1 MRGKVPS
8 ACERCRKQ
16 KLKCDIERPCTL
28 CVRSNVECI
37 TPPVER
43 WRVHHPQKETPTSR
57 GEPAAKRRR
66 LRRTR
71 DGSSAPA
78 SQPEGEGPASPEV
91 ISSSPVQAPDDS
103 TGDAP
108 WNASS
113 TITLVEEAFHHH
125 EAPSPEEAETSAFL
139 ASTWAHPR
147 PRVSGQRQPQGAP
160 SPLQRMLS
168 QHLQNTRRLQVPRSS
183 ISIATE
189 QELLMLLPDLEVA
202 TTLVENYFNRIHW
215 FMLVFHQRD
224 FRNKFQNLYGPGPRP
239 SNEASQTNGRVGYT
253 AVLLAVFATSLQYT
267 NAEQK
272 DLLLSHGID
281 AEALKNNILVGLKLR
296 FLDII
301 SLGSLEV
308 VQMCILLG
316 SYYLYH
322 GEPEMAWPLCGSG
335 LRIAQALNLHRRVP
349 NDKSDDES
357 LRKMIEDRK
366 RAWWAIYEIE
376 TFCSMLY
383 GFPSSISDRD
393 CDIAP
398 LNPYDEYS
406 GSMSEEQYATKPNLL
421 FFKCAMSKLSAIVKS
436 ALDDLYGTRCNGER
450 QGPSQAARL
459 KSLVNK
465 VASLNSRLL
474 RWNDTLSP
482 KLKYDELAGQSLTS
496 DQVAGHSTQSEVEF
510 EEHLF
515 RLQALSLKLAYE
527 NARILIHRPLLSFK
541 MRRPPSEARED
552 TPGYQ
557 DPFQLAM
564 DTCRDA
570 ALQISQVGST
580 VYLREASE
588 TYAIAF
594 VSLHLLTAG
603 VTLCISI
610 SLDPLSLKAYES
622 RMGIRRLMQIQAWL
636 KEKSIVAAQGLDIT
650 TRLMSLVMAKEVDAM
665 FEVGPGG
672 QTTGKRPTDYE
683 RGDASTGISL
693 ERPSEQAPAQTP
705 VEVSAAADGDLSE
718 LSHIDLPSETIDGTF
733 DDQLVEFC
741 ENTFM
746 TEAVL
751 EYEQAITNPLSIANP
766 NEEPVF
772 FDNQQDTFLGGTS
785 LGQEQGWIWG
795 WNFLG

>member
-1 MRGKVPS
+1 
-8 ACERCRKQ
+8 
-16 KLKCDIERPCTL
+16 
-28 CVRSNVECI
+28 
-37 TPPVER
+37 
-43 WRVHHPQKETPTSR
+43 
-57 GEPAAKRRR
+57 
-66 LRRTR
+66 
-71 DGSSAPA
+71 
-78 SQPEGEGPASPEV
+78 
-91 ISSSPVQAPDDS
+91 
-103 TGDAP
+103 
-108 WNASS
+108 
-113 TITLVEEAFHHH
+113 
-125 EAPSPEEAETSAFL
+125 
-139 ASTWAHPR
+139 
-147 PRVSGQRQPQGAP
+147 
-160 SPLQRMLS
+160 MLS
-168 QHLQNTRRLQVPRSS
+168 QHLQNTRRRQAPRSS

-202 TTLVENYFNRIHW
+202 KTLVENYFDRIHW

-239 SNEASQTNGRVGYT
+239 SNEASQTSGRVSYI

-272 DLLLSHGID
+272 HLLLSHGID
-281 AEALKNNILVGLKLR
+281 TEALKDRILIGLKLR

-301 SLGSLEV
+301 SLGSLEI

-335 LRIAQALNLHRRVP
+335 LRIAQALNLHRRIP
-349 NDKSDDES
+349 SDKSDDES
-357 LRKMIEDRK
+357 LRQMIEDRK

-393 CDIAP
+393 CDVAP

-406 GSMSEEQYATKPNLL
+406 GSMSEEQFATNPNLL

-436 ALDDLYGTRCNGER
+436 ALDDLYGTRCSGD
-450 QGPSQAARL
+450 QQHPTQTARL
-459 KSLVNK
+459 KNLVNK
-465 VASLNSRLL
+465 VASLNARLI
-474 RWNDTLSP
+474 RWNDNLCP
-482 KLKYDELAGQSLTS
+482 KLKYDELTGQSLTR
-496 DQVAGHSTQSEVEF
+496 DQVAGCSTQSEVEF

-527 NARILIHRPLLSFK
+527 NARILVHRPLLSFK
-541 MRRPPSEARED
+541 MRRPPSEGRED
-552 TPGYQ
+552 TPGCQ

-564 DTCRDA
+564 HTCRDA
-570 ALQISQVGST
+570 ALRISQVGST
-580 VYLREASE
+580 TYLREASE

-622 RMGIRRLMQIQAWL
+622 RMGIRRLMQIQALL

-665 FEVGPGG
+665 FEVGSGG
-672 QTTGKRPTDYE
+672 QTAGNRFIDYG
-683 RGDASTGISL
+683 RGDPSTVMSV
-693 ERPSEQAPAQTP
+693 ERSSEQAPAQAP
-705 VEVSAAADGDLSE
+705 VEVSAADDRDLPE
-718 LSHIDLPSETIDGTF
+718 LSHIDLASETISGTF
-733 DDQLVEFC
+733 DDQLLDFC

-751 EYEQAITNPLSIANP
+751 EYEQAITNPLNMTNS

-772 FDNQQDTFLGGTS
+772 FDNQQDTFLGSTS

-795 WNFLG
+795 WNFLS

>member
-1 MRGKVPS
+1 MGP
-8 ACERCRKQ
+8 
-16 KLKCDIERPCTL
+16 
-28 CVRSNVECI
+28 
-37 TPPVER
+37 
-43 WRVHHPQKETPTSR
+43 
-57 GEPAAKRRR
+57 
-66 LRRTR
+66 LRRKFKLQR
-71 DGSSAPA
+71 KIDPALKSSVRAR
-78 SQPEGEGPASPEV
+78 PELL
-91 ISSSPVQAPDDS
+91 
-103 TGDAP
+103 
-108 WNASS
+108 
-113 TITLVEEAFHHH
+113 TILLETLPGMRVPPSRLSKKYDAFHHH

-147 PRVSGQRQPQGAP
+147 PRVSGLRPPQGAP

-168 QHLQNTRRLQVPRSS
+168 QHLQNTRRRQVPRSS

-189 QELLMLLPDLEVA
+189 QELMMLLPDLEVA
-202 TTLVENYFNRIHW
+202 TTLVENYFDRIHW

-224 FRNKFQNLYGPGPRP
+224 FRNKFQNLYGSGPRP
-239 SNEASQTNGRVGYT
+239 SNETSPTNGRVGYI

-272 DLLLSHGID
+272 HLLLSHGID
-281 AEALKNNILVGLKLR
+281 TEALTDKILIGLKLR

-357 LRKMIEDRK
+357 LRQMIEDRK

-393 CDIAP
+393 CDVAP

-406 GSMSEEQYATKPNLL
+406 GSMSEEQFATKPNLL

-436 ALDDLYGTRCNGER
+436 ALDDLYGTRCNGD
-450 QGPSQAARL
+450 QQHPSQAARL
-459 KSLVNK
+459 KGLVNK
-465 VASLNSRLL
+465 VSSLNARLL
-474 RWNDTLSP
+474 RWNDSLCS
-482 KLKYDELAGQSLTS
+482 KLKYDELTGQSLTG
-496 DQVAGHSTQSEVEF
+496 DQVAGRSTQSEVEF

-527 NARILIHRPLLSFK
+527 NARILVHRPLLSFK
-541 MRRPPSEARED
+541 IRRHPSEARED
-552 TPGYQ
+552 APGCQ

-564 DTCRDA
+564 YTCRDA
-570 ALQISQVGST
+570 AIQISLVGST
-580 VYLREASE
+580 TYLREASE

-622 RMGIRRLMQIQAWL
+622 RMGIRRLMQIQALL

-665 FEVGPGG
+665 FEVGSGG
-672 QTTGKRPTDYE
+672 QTIGKRSVDYGRSDPSTRMPVE
-683 RGDASTGISL
+683 RSY
-693 ERPSEQAPAQTP
+693 EQVPAQAP
-705 VEVSAAADGDLSE
+705 VEVSTAIDGDLPE
-718 LSHIDLPSETIDGTF
+718 LSRIDLPSEAISGTF
-733 DDQLVEFC
+733 DDQLLDFC

-751 EYEQAITNPLSIANP
+751 EYEQAITNPLNMTNSS
-766 NEEPVF
+766 EEPVF
-772 FDNQQDTFLGGTS
+772 FDNQQDAFLGGTS

-795 WNFLG
+795 WNFLS

>member
-1 MRGKVPS
+1 MREMSQAKVE
-8 ACERCRKQ
+8 AR
-16 KLKCDIERPCTL
+16 
-28 CVRSNVECI
+28 
-37 TPPVER
+37 
-43 WRVHHPQKETPTSR
+43 
-57 GEPAAKRRR
+57 
-66 LRRTR
+66 
-71 DGSSAPA
+71 
-78 SQPEGEGPASPEV
+78 
-91 ISSSPVQAPDDS
+91 APDDS
-103 TGDAP
+103 TGDTP

-147 PRVSGQRQPQGAP
+147 PRVSGQRPPQGAP

-168 QHLQNTRRLQVPRSS
+168 QHLQNTRRRQAPRSS

-202 TTLVENYFNRIHW
+202 KTLTSGTNS
-215 FMLVFHQRD
+215 
-224 FRNKFQNLYGPGPRP
+224 KNLYGPGPRP
-239 SNEASQTNGRVGYT
+239 SNEASQTSGRVSYI

-272 DLLLSHGID
+272 HLLLSHGID
-281 AEALKNNILVGLKLR
+281 TEALKDRILIGLKLR

-301 SLGSLEV
+301 SLGSLEI

-335 LRIAQALNLHRRVP
+335 LRIAQALNLHRRIP
-349 NDKSDDES
+349 SDKSDDES
-357 LRKMIEDRK
+357 LRQMIEDRK

-393 CDIAP
+393 CDVAP

-406 GSMSEEQYATKPNLL
+406 GSMSEEQFATNPNLL
-421 FFKCAMSKLSAIVKS
+421 FFKCAMSKLSAIVKY
-436 ALDDLYGTRCNGER
+436 ALDDLYGTRCSGD
-450 QGPSQAARL
+450 QQHPTQTARL
-459 KSLVNK
+459 KNLVNK
-465 VASLNSRLL
+465 VASLNARLI
-474 RWNDTLSP
+474 RWNDSLCP
-482 KLKYDELAGQSLTS
+482 KLKYDELTGQSLTS
-496 DQVAGHSTQSEVEF
+496 DQVAGRSTQSEVEF

-527 NARILIHRPLLSFK
+527 NARILVHRPLLSFK
-541 MRRPPSEARED
+541 MRRPPSEGRED
-552 TPGYQ
+552 TLGCQ

-564 DTCRDA
+564 QTCRDA
-570 ALQISQVGST
+570 ALRISQVGST
-580 VYLREASE
+580 TYLREASE

-622 RMGIRRLMQIQAWL
+622 RMGIRRLMQIQALL

-665 FEVGPGG
+665 FEVGSGG
-672 QTTGKRPTDYE
+672 QTAGNRFMDYG
-683 RGDASTGISL
+683 RGDPSTGMSV
-693 ERPSEQAPAQTP
+693 ERSSEQAPAQAP
-705 VEVSAAADGDLSE
+705 VEVSAADDRDLPE
-718 LSHIDLPSETIDGTF
+718 LSHIGLASETISGTF
-733 DDQLVEFC
+733 DDQLLDFC

-751 EYEQAITNPLSIANP
+751 EYEQAITNPLNMANS

-772 FDNQQDTFLGGTS
+772 FDNQQDTFLGSTS

-795 WNFLG
+795 WNFLS

>member
-1 MRGKVPS
+1 
-8 ACERCRKQ
+8 
-16 KLKCDIERPCTL
+16 
-28 CVRSNVECI
+28 
-37 TPPVER
+37 
-43 WRVHHPQKETPTSR
+43 
-57 GEPAAKRRR
+57 
-66 LRRTR
+66 
-71 DGSSAPA
+71 
-78 SQPEGEGPASPEV
+78 
-91 ISSSPVQAPDDS
+91 
-103 TGDAP
+103 
-108 WNASS
+108 
-113 TITLVEEAFHHH
+113 
-125 EAPSPEEAETSAFL
+125 
-139 ASTWAHPR
+139 
-147 PRVSGQRQPQGAP
+147 
-160 SPLQRMLS
+160 MLS
-168 QHLQNTRRLQVPRSS
+168 QHLQNTRRRQAPRSS

-202 TTLVENYFNRIHW
+202 KTLVENYFDRIHW

-239 SNEASQTNGRVGYT
+239 SNEASQNSGRVSYI

-272 DLLLSHGID
+272 HLLLSHGID
-281 AEALKNNILVGLKLR
+281 TEALKDRILIGLKLR

-301 SLGSLEV
+301 SLGSLEI

-335 LRIAQALNLHRRVP
+335 LRIAQALNLHRRIP
-349 NDKSDDES
+349 SDKSDDES
-357 LRKMIEDRK
+357 LRQMIEDRK

-393 CDIAP
+393 CDVAP

-406 GSMSEEQYATKPNLL
+406 GSMSEEQFATNPNLL
-421 FFKCAMSKLSAIVKS
+421 FFKCAMSKLSAIVKY
-436 ALDDLYGTRCNGER
+436 ALDDLYGTRCSGD
-450 QGPSQAARL
+450 QQHPTQTARL
-459 KSLVNK
+459 KNLVNK
-465 VASLNSRLL
+465 VASLNARLI
-474 RWNDTLSP
+474 RWNDSLCP
-482 KLKYDELAGQSLTS
+482 KLKYDELTGQSLTS
-496 DQVAGHSTQSEVEF
+496 DQVAGRSTQSEVEF

-527 NARILIHRPLLSFK
+527 NARILVHRPLLSFK
-541 MRRPPSEARED
+541 MRRPPSEGRED
-552 TPGYQ
+552 TLGCQ

-564 DTCRDA
+564 QTCRDA
-570 ALQISQVGST
+570 ALRISQVGST
-580 VYLREASE
+580 TYLREASE
-588 TYAIAF
+588 TYAITF

-622 RMGIRRLMQIQAWL
+622 RMGIRRLMQIQALL

-665 FEVGPGG
+665 FEVGSGG
-672 QTTGKRPTDYE
+672 QTAGNRFMDYG
-683 RGDASTGISL
+683 RGDPSTGMSV
-693 ERPSEQAPAQTP
+693 ERSSEQAPAQAP
-705 VEVSAAADGDLSE
+705 VEVSAADDRDLPE
-718 LSHIDLPSETIDGTF
+718 LSHIGLASETISGTF
-733 DDQLVEFC
+733 DDQLLDFC

-751 EYEQAITNPLSIANP
+751 EYEQAITNPLNMANS

-772 FDNQQDTFLGGTS
+772 FDNQQDTFLGSTS

-795 WNFLG
+795 WNFLS